1 LPKETNFLGSL
12 RKQLPIISLIC
23 KIEVKVKVTVIIP
36 TYNYGAFIEES
47 ISSVFNQTRLPD
59 EIIVVNDGSTD
70 NTSEVLNKYSDKQ
83 ISVIT
88 TTNQGVSAAR
98 NTGLDNASGDV
109 IAFLDAD
116 DRWFPDMLDRQ
127 IKLIET
133 DPEIVCVFSNF
144 IRFNN
149 WNTEKLSDQFLYYPE
164 LQKIPT
170 KRTSIGFGKIIAN
183 DAFSNLIEMNEI
195 PAFTQVMIFRMSAIN
210 DIRFNTKLVCCEDTN
225 FVLKV
230 FLKGRVAYNE
240 EVLAEIR
247 RHNDNATKD
256 LKIFPKAKLIALKEL
271 FTDVKCLTINQR
283 RALEERM
290 LKAYANYSYFL
301 IEENKLLKAW
311 QNHYESLFVGSNNL
325 KKLRITTKLLLK
337 TIHICLIGSK
347 IRQSN

>member
-1 LPKETNFLGSL
+1 M
-12 RKQLPIISLIC
+12 
-23 KIEVKVKVTVIIP
+23 KVTVIIP

-70 NTSEVLNKYSDKQ
+70 NTSEVLKKYSDKQ

-116 DRWFPDMLDRQ
+116 DRWLPDMLDRQ
-127 IKLIET
+127 MRLIEA

-144 IRFNN
+144 IRFNS
-149 WNTEKLSDQFLYYPE
+149 WNTEKLPDQFLYYPE
-164 LQKIPT
+164 LEKIPT
-170 KRTSIGFGKIIAN
+170 TRTLAGFGKIIVN

-195 PAFTQVMIFRMSAIN
+195 PAFTQVMLFKVRAIN

-230 FLKGRVAYNE
+230 FLKGKVAYNE

-256 LKIFPKAKLIALKEL
+256 LKIFPKAKLMALKEL
-271 FTDVKCLTINQR
+271 FTEVKSLTLNQR
-283 RALEERM
+283 RALEKRI
-290 LKAYANYSYFL
+290 LKAYAGYSYFL
-301 IEENKLLKAW
+301 IEEKKLLEAC

-325 KKLRITTKLLLK
+325 KKLRVTTKLLLK
-337 TIHICLIGSK
+337 TMHICLN
-347 IRQSN
+347 RSNSTTGAAGQTD

>member
-1 LPKETNFLGSL
+1 
-12 RKQLPIISLIC
+12 
-23 KIEVKVKVTVIIP
+23 VKVTVIIP

-47 ISSVFNQTRLPD
+47 INSVFNQTRRPD

-70 NTSEVLNKYSDKQ
+70 NTSEVLKKYSDKQ

-116 DRWFPDMLDRQ
+116 DRWLPDMLDRQ
-127 IKLIET
+127 MRLIEA

-149 WNTEKLSDQFLYYPE
+149 WNTEKLPDQFLYYPE
-164 LQKIPT
+164 LKEIPIT
-170 KRTSIGFGKIIAN
+170 RTSVGFGKIIEN
-183 DAFSNLIEMNEI
+183 DAFSNLVEMNEI
-195 PAFTQVMIFRMSAIN
+195 PAFTQVMLFKMRAIK
-210 DIRFNTKLVCCEDTN
+210 DIRFNTQLVCCEDTN

-247 RHNDNATKD
+247 RHNDNATKN
-256 LKIFPKAKLIALKEL
+256 LNIFPKAKLMALKEL
-271 FTDVKCLTINQR
+271 IADVKCRLTLNQR

-290 LKAYANYSYFL
+290 LKAYAGYSYFL
-301 IEENKLLKAW
+301 VREKKLLEAC

-325 KKLRITTKLLLK
+325 KKLRVTTKLLLE
-337 TIHICLIGSK
+337 TMHICLN
-347 IRQSN
+347 RSNSTTGARGQTD

>member
-1 LPKETNFLGSL
+1 
-12 RKQLPIISLIC
+12 
-23 KIEVKVKVTVIIP
+23 VKVTVIIP

-47 ISSVFNQTRLPD
+47 INSVFNQTRLPD

-70 NTSEVLNKYSDKQ
+70 NTSEVLKKFSDKK

-116 DRWFPDMLDRQ
+116 DRWLPDMLDRQ
-127 IKLIET
+127 IRLIEAA
-133 DPEIVCVFSNF
+133 PEIVCVFSNF

-149 WNTEKLSDQFLYYPE
+149 WNSKKLSDQFAYYPE
-164 LQKIPT
+164 LKKIPT
-170 KRTSIGFGKIIAN
+170 TRTSVGFGKIIAN

-195 PAFTQVMIFRMSAIN
+195 PAFTQVMIFKMSAIN

-230 FLKGRVAYNE
+230 YLKGRVAYNE

-256 LKIFPKAKLIALKEL
+256 SKIFPKAKLIALKEL
-271 FTDVKCLTINQR
+271 YTDVKCLNINQR

-301 IEENKLLKAW
+301 VQENKLLEAW
-311 QNHYESLFVGSNNL
+311 QNHYESLFVGSNKI
-325 KKLRITTKLLLK
+325 KKLRITTKLLLT
-337 TIHICLIGSK
+337 TIHICLN
-347 IRQSN
+347 RSNSTRGQTD